1 MREHWHFNFAPQRAS
16 SDRPLL
22 APPLGAHFTCFTGTK
37 VQTLTQKRCVGAAAT
52 LLSTIYTEPE
62 REAVLSTFH
71 RIYAG
76 LEDTDGLVG
85 TK

>member
-1 MREHWHFNFAPQRAS
+1 M
-16 SDRPLL
+16 LV
-22 APPLGAHFTCFTGTK
+22 PP
-37 VQTLTQKRCVGAAAT
+37 AT

-85 TK
+85 TKISDFRY

>member
-1 MREHWHFNFAPQRAS
+1 
-16 SDRPLL
+16 
-22 APPLGAHFTCFTGTK
+22 
-37 VQTLTQKRCVGAAAT
+37 
-52 LLSTIYTEPE
+52 LSTIYTEPE

-85 TK
+85 TKNKNKKIAGLSPLHRIYAGVDEDTDALVGTEISYFRYYNI